1 MMEVNRYEHATRA
14 RASSVS
20 ATQQADEADFAKA
33 SVEGCDAATAL
44 QQMSEWTGEGVR
56 RKAGAAQ

>member
-1 MMEVNRYEHATRA
+1 
-14 RASSVS
+14 VS
-20 ATQQADEADFAKA
+20 AAQQADEAGFAKA

-44 QQMSEWTGEGVR
+44 QQMNEWTGEGVR